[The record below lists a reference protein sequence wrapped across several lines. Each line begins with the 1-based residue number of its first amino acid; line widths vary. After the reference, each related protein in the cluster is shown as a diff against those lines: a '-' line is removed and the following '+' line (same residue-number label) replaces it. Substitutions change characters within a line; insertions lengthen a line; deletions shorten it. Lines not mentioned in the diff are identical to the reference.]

1 MQLRFARNTGL
12 GRISNVAERL
22 VQVYHSGQFL
32 VDGKGAQHG
41 IGEWRRGATHGAPVW
56 DTGHRTGG
64 LAQWRGAGYMLGDL
78 GADVIKIEQ
87 PVTGDPSRG
96 VTQAFG
102 HNLEIPGG
110 RALWFEMVNRGKRA
124 ITLNLKSAQGK
135 EVLRRLISKAD
146 VFFTNFTMDVVE
158 RLAWTTRP
166 FRL

>member
-1 MQLRFARNTGL
+1 MGPL
-12 GRISNVAERL
+12 
-22 VQVYHSGQFL
+22 SGIRVIEL
-32 VDGKGAQHG
+32 A
-41 IGEWRRGATHGAPVW
+41 VW
-56 DTGHRTGG
+56 HNGG
-64 LAQWRGAGYMLGDL
+64 GAGYMLGDL

-135 EVLRRLISKAD
+135 EALRRLISKAD

-158 RLAWTTRP
+158 RLGVDYESP
-166 FRL
+166 FGYKPQADMGDQHGLRHSGPAGEQARVRFVDTGAQRLHVPHGECRGR